1 MKKYFMILL
10 CISGMATLQAQVG
23 INTSTPNASAAM
35 DIVSTEKGILIPRMT
50 TVQKSAITSPAEGL
64 LVYDT
69 TLRCIAQNA
78 GTTASPAWVCLSQKD
93 AQNGFFYMPTIAV
106 DASTVVTGKTIDLY
120 NEYLTQFT
128 APTKNPSAPVNIPY
142 FTNRT
147 DLYYYITNY
156 DTDVMENISINDNG
170 VMTYDIKVE
179 SDYDSFMT
187 VVFVLK

>member
-1 MKKYFMILL
+1 MILL
-10 CISGMATLQAQVG
+10 CFSGIATLQAQVG

-35 DIVSTEKGILIPRMT
+35 DIVSTEKGILLPRMT
-50 TVQKSAITSPAEGL
+50 TVQKSAIVAPAEGL

-78 GTTASPAWVCLSQKD
+78 GSTASPAWVCLSQRD

-106 DASTVVTGKTIDLY
+106 DASTVVTGRSIDLY

-128 APTKNPSAPVNIPY
+128 APTRNPSAPVNIPY

-156 DTDVMENISINDNG
+156 DTDVMGNVSINDNG

-179 SDYDSFMT
+179 SDYDSFLT

>member
-1 MKKYFMILL
+1 MILL